1 MMFRPHIH
9 RIERKV
15 ATQRRPRAVLLS
27 ALVTWAGIMG
37 AGQALAEVRV
47 AVVPKRIIYPGEQL
61 AAAQLEEV
69 KVTNPNL
76 MPGYAQRIE
85 AINGLI
91 TKKTLLPGRIILVS
105 ALREP
110 YAVSRGAVVR
120 LIFENG
126 PLMITAS
133 GTPLQDAAVGELI
146 RVRNTD
152 SGVIVAGTVMEDGT
166 VRVVAK

>member
-1 MMFRPHIH
+1 MMFRPQS
-9 RIERKV
+9 RCNG
-15 ATQRRPRAVLLS
+15 RRPATKRRLMTAI
-27 ALVTWAGIMG
+27 AAIAAFAG
-37 AGQALAEVRV
+37 AGHALADTRM

-61 AAAQLEEV
+61 SAAQLEEV

-76 MPGYAQRIE
+76 MPGYVQDIS
-85 AINGLI
+85 AIDGLI

-110 YAVSRGAVVR
+110 YLVSRGSAVR
-120 LIFENG
+120 LVFQNG
-126 PLMITAS
+126 SLRITAS
-133 GTPLQDAAVGELI
+133 GTPLQDGAAGELI
-146 RVRNTD
+146 RVRNID